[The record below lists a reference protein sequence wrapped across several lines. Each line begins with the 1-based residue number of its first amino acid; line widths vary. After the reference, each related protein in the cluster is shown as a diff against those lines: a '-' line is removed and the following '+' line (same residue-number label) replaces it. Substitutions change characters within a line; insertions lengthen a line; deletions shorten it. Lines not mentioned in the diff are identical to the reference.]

1 MNKFDIT
8 VLVPTMNEEIT
19 ISEFIDSCRA
29 GFKRLNLNGQII
41 IADSSTDKTTEIAVE
56 KNIEIVNVKDKGLG
70 NAYTQAIPF
79 IKSDYVILGDAD
91 LTYDFSNI
99 DGFENIE
106 KNSITYYNL
115 EIPNEISIKIVGKD
129 YIRYLKQIRNVSKKE
144 NLSSDQTNFT
154 EKKWIKGSIESTNN
168 EDIKV
173 KLILH
178 GDLNDHISIP
188 YSSLRVSAKNQF
200 FSQLKQFILF
210 RPETRRYEGEVFGT
224 LFFKKIGI
232 ISPYTKY
239 VKVQIND
246 NNFFTYIF

>member
-1 MNKFDIT
+1 MWQNSKIR
-8 VLVPTMNEEIT
+8 IY
-19 ISEFIDSCRA
+19 FIV
-29 GFKRLNLNGQII
+29 FFLLFYPK
-41 IADSSTDKTTEIAVE
+41 
-56 KNIEIVNVKDKGLG
+56 
-70 NAYTQAIPF
+70 
-79 IKSDYVILGDAD
+79 IL
-91 LTYDFSNI
+91 FSNI

-224 LFFKKIGI
+224 LFFKKKLELFLLIQ
-232 ISPYTKY
+232 ST
-239 VKVQIND
+239 
-246 NNFFTYIF
+246 